1 MAKIVVLA
9 ALMTLALLAPR
20 RAAAQLNPTVPL
32 TKDDAQDAVIRKAAG
47 VTPTPRQLAWQQAE
61 FACFIHFGVNTF
73 TDREWGDGTEDPA
86 IFNPTAFDARQWVQV
101 CKDAGMRKLI
111 LTAKHHDGFCLWPSK
126 YTEHS
131 VRSSLWKNGQGDV
144 VREVSDACREMG
156 LLFGVYLSPWDRH
169 EPTYGDSPEYN
180 QYFLNQLRELLTQYG
195 DVAEVW
201 FDGACA
207 EGPNGKLQVYDWDA
221 YYGLIRELQPDAAI
235 SICGPDVR
243 WCGNEAGDTRDSEWS
258 VIPLDAGAMDK
269 DLGSRE
275 RLMKAAGEGVALK
288 WQAAQVDV
296 SIRPGWFYHP
306 ADDGKVKSL
315 DHLLEIYYGSVG
327 GNAELLLNIPP
338 DRRGL
343 IHENDAR
350 RLRELGRV
358 LAATYGEDL
367 ALGAAA
373 SASAQHSDA
382 HGAAATTDADKDTYW
397 TTEKGITAAAI
408 EYDLGEVK
416 TFNRAL
422 LQEHLPTGQ
431 RVEAFAL
438 DAWGGTDW
446 RTVAEAT
453 VIGYKRLL
461 RFDDVTASRVRV
473 RITASR
479 ICPTL
484 SRFGLFH
491 APPLLAAPTIVRDKS
506 GEVTLSAEDGIE
518 IRYWL
523 SHWPAEAPAK
533 RYTAPFSLASGGSV
547 KAIAIPPDGGKYA
560 DIGLGLSRETEFG
573 VASVGWKVIA
583 DMDRVDAKHPPAH
596 AIDGDPDTYWQSKRG
611 PAADELVIDLG
622 KKLDVAG
629 FLYQPV
635 EASAEGRIVDYAFYV
650 STSRKRWGE
659 PVAEGGIDNIE
670 NNPSRRTVRFDA
682 PVRGRYVRLV
692 ARGTLHAT
700 SYATATEVGV
710 LASGERVPE

>member
-438 DAWGGTDW
+438 DAWGGTD
-446 RTVAEAT
+446 
-453 VIGYKRLL
+453 
-461 RFDDVTASRVRV
+461 
-473 RITASR
+473 
-479 ICPTL
+479 
-484 SRFGLFH
+484 
-491 APPLLAAPTIVRDKS
+491 
-506 GEVTLSAEDGIE
+506 
-518 IRYWL
+518 
-523 SHWPAEAPAK
+523 
-533 RYTAPFSLASGGSV
+533 
-547 KAIAIPPDGGKYA
+547 
-560 DIGLGLSRETEFG
+560 
-573 VASVGWKVIA
+573 
-583 DMDRVDAKHPPAH
+583 
-596 AIDGDPDTYWQSKRG
+596 
-611 PAADELVIDLG
+611 
-622 KKLDVAG
+622 
-629 FLYQPV
+629 
-635 EASAEGRIVDYAFYV
+635 
-650 STSRKRWGE
+650 
-659 PVAEGGIDNIE
+659 
-670 NNPSRRTVRFDA
+670 
-682 PVRGRYVRLV
+682 
-692 ARGTLHAT
+692 
-700 SYATATEVGV
+700 
-710 LASGERVPE
+710 